1 MKVNVNDNELEL
13 MTGDI
18 TKLTTD
24 VIVNAANGSL
34 LGGGGVDGAIH
45 RAAGEGLLKECKQ
58 IRQDELQGDDL
69 PTGQVVMTKGYQLPS
84 KYVIHTVG
92 PVWGKDKDNED
103 KQLADCYR
111 NSLEL
116 AQQYQLHSIA
126 FPSISTGVYRF
137 PVDKAAHIAM
147 NTIFHFLER
156 HSFGKVVM
164 TLFSK
169 EDYVEYKKILD
180 SFIIND

>member
-1 MKVNVNDNELEL
+1 MKMNVNNNELEL

-18 TKLTTD
+18 TKQTAD

-45 RAAGEGLLKECKQ
+45 RAAGEELLKECQQ
-58 IRQDELQGDDL
+58 IRQDELKGDYL
-69 PTGQVVMTKGYQLPS
+69 STGQVVITKGYQLPS

-92 PVWGKDKDNED
+92 PVWGKDKGKED

-126 FPSISTGVYRF
+126 FPSISTGVYSF
-137 PVDKAAHIAM
+137 PIDKAAHIAM
-147 NTIFHFLER
+147 NTIFHFLES

-164 TLFSK
+164 MLFSK
-169 EDYVEYKKILD
+169 EDYAEYKKILD
-180 SFIIND
+180 SFNIND

>member
-1 MKVNVNDNELEL
+1 MKVNINNNELEL
-13 MTGDI
+13 VIGDI
-18 TKLTTD
+18 TKQTTD
-24 VIVNAANGSL
+24 AIVNAANGSL

-58 IRQDELQGDDL
+58 IRQDELRGDYL
-69 PTGQVVMTKGYQLPS
+69 STGQVVITKGYQLPS

-92 PVWGKDKDNED
+92 PVWGKDKSNED

-111 NSLEL
+111 NSLQL

-126 FPSISTGVYRF
+126 FPSISTGIYSF
-137 PVDKAAHIAM
+137 PIDKAAYIAM
-147 NTIFHFLER
+147 NTIFHFLEN

-164 TLFSK
+164 TLFSE

-180 SFIIND
+180 NFNISD